1 MGARIS
7 AGALFACE
15 GGIGNYA
22 LKAFAAAVEDPRSMT
37 FLGCVHEGGVMNAYN
52 RAPLNSRREEHE

>member
-1 MGARIS
+1 MSCSGARIS

-22 LKAFAAAVEDPRSMT
+22 LKAFAAVVEDPRSMT
-37 FLGCVHEGGVMNAYN
+37 FLGCVHEAT
-52 RAPLNSRREEHE
+52 